1 MAALYSKVHDVVG
14 VDAPRRIQGLFR
26 FGYADFPAP
35 RRVGRWPH
43 GLSNYEQDIE
53 CTGWRPPGD
62 PAFPQ
67 CFDRDRYHC
76 ASVVNAF
83 RKLLPSEL
91 TEAQYGVLKSTY
103 PDRRTG
109 IDQPDGKCVSSR
121 TADDDIDSQ
130 EACGKR
136 VCAVCAPI
144 NRMPRIKIVAITAK
158 GRRMRDKTVDS
169 LRPLRKRFL
178 QDAPDV
184 DWDAILPSLTAL
196 RIYLDQ
202 NR

>member
-1 MAALYSKVHDVVG
+1 MSKILN
-14 VDAPRRIQGLFR
+14 APAG
-26 FGYADFPAP
+26 A
-35 RRVGRWPH
+35 
-43 GLSNYEQDIE
+43 
-53 CTGWRPPGD
+53 PGD
-62 PAFPQ
+62 PAFLNVLTEI
-67 CFDRDRYHC
+67 DIIAHL
-76 ASVVNAF
+76 SSNAF

-91 TEAQYGVLKSTY
+91 TEAQYGVLNRLTRIGEPESISQMANAFQVAQPTMTSTVKKLVEKGFVRLRADKS
-103 PDRRTG
+103 D
-109 IDQPDGKCVSSR
+109 
-121 TADDDIDSQ
+121 A
-130 EACGKR
+130 
-136 VCAVCAPI
+136 
-144 NRMPRIKIVAITAK
+144 RIKIVAITAK